1 MNTRSP
7 KTPRRPSR
15 RALRRRQIARN
26 VAWALSGVFVLG
38 AFAGGILWRHSKVN
52 RATAE
57 VVAPETSDE
66 QRAAALGLF
75 DEAVRARY
83 EERAQG
89 AMNAITAARRADPQ
103 LRSVDVL
110 VGEIAF
116 ERKDPETLR
125 RAAKYAL
132 ERGENE
138 SSANLLN
145 ALETWMRRGEKG
157 TDKAGQLAEQFLS
170 DAADAEPS
178 NAAVYFFHGELSRLL
193 GDGRK
198 AHRHLLSALHRQQSW
213 RSAALLENKMQLAAR
228 EAADQGK
235 EVTVAAPTE
244 QAGAVLALRSASSSG
259 TGGSEAFAE
268 LLRVTP
274 TVQFFALLDD
284 IALSGSR
291 ELIEG
296 EVSPARMEASIPH
309 LGVPVPGATK

>member
-1 MNTRSP
+1 MQSAVPVHRL
-7 KTPRRPSR
+7 SR
-15 RALRRRQIARN
+15 RGLRRRWLRRN
-26 VAWALSGVFVLG
+26 LVWAVSLFFLAGV
-38 AFAGGILWRHSKVN
+38 FAGGFFWRQAKSKLAAVEES
-52 RATAE
+52 RSAAVGEARQAE
-57 VVAPETSDE
+57 AY
-66 QRAAALGLF
+66 RLF

-110 VGEIAF
+110 VGEIAL
-116 ERKDPETLR
+116 EQKDPDTLR
-125 RAAKYAL
+125 RAAARAL

-198 AHRHLLSALHRQQSW
+198 AHRHLLSALRRQQSW

-235 EVTVAAPTE
+235 AVVVATPTE
-244 QAGAVLALRSASSSG
+244 QAEVVLALRSAGASG
-259 TGGSEAFAE
+259 TGENEAFAE
-268 LLRVTP
+268 LLRVAP
-274 TVQFFALLDD
+274 TLQFFALLDD
-284 IALSGSR
+284 NALGGSR
-291 ELIEG
+291 EFIEG
-296 EVSPARMEASIPH
+296 EGSRSGMEASIPH
-309 LGVPVPGATK
+309 LGAPAPNAAK

>member
-1 MNTRSP
+1 MSAHSS
-7 KTPRRPSR
+7 KTSRRPSR
-15 RALRRRQIARN
+15 RALQRRQVARTA
-26 VAWALSGVFVLG
+26 AWAVSGVFVLG

-57 VVAPETSDE
+57 VVVPETSDE
-66 QRAAALGLF
+66 QHAAALGLF

-83 EERAQG
+83 EERGQG
-89 AMNAITAARRADPQ
+89 AMNAITAARHADPQ

-110 VGEIAF
+110 VGEIAL
-116 ERKDPETLR
+116 EQKDPETLR
-125 RAAKYAL
+125 RAAEYAL
-132 ERGENE
+132 KRGENE

-198 AHRHLLSALHRQQSW
+198 AHRHLLSALRRQQSW
-213 RSAALLENKMQLAAR
+213 RSAALLENKMQLAAS

-235 EVTVAAPTE
+235 AVIVATPTE
-244 QAGAVLALRSASSSG
+244 QAEVVLALRSAGAPG
-259 TGGSEAFAE
+259 TGENEAFMD
-268 LLRVTP
+268 LLRVAP
-274 TVQFFALLDD
+274 TLQFFALLDD
-284 IALSGSR
+284 NALSGSR
-291 ELIEG
+291 KLIEG
-296 EVSPARMEASIPH
+296 EGSRSGMEVSIPH
-309 LGVPVPGATK
+309 LGAPAPNAAK